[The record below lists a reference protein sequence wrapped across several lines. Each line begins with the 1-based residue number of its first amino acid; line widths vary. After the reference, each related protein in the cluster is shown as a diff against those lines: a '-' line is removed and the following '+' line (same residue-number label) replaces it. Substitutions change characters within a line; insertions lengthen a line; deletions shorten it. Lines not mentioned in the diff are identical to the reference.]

1 MLFRHSYSNIIM
13 QRISIA
19 SLTSIILLSKLK
31 KKRSLKFID
40 FAKKEIVRKK
50 IQEKINT
57 NKRVKMQTLRIKQT
71 R

>member
-1 MLFRHSYSNIIM
+1 M